1 MIRFYAYHM
10 YHMCSI
16 LFLPVQSLL
25 MCFRSSLALRT
36 LSLITLPQTVCF
48 IAFSSSPT
56 AVPCLLLAVQYYTVA
71 IPSEPLI
78 NDSHKCL
85 CSTEKLQ
92 YRMLKSLD
100 HTHYRYV
107 RVMYML
113 RVMEMYMETFHIKK
127 MADLHV
133 VTVMLS
139 FFELS
144 SFRENGFLALLH
156 FPCCSC

>member
-1 MIRFYAYHM
+1 MNNTEMQNPWRKLNDKILCLSHVSYVYDSVLACAKSAHVFQKLTRFADFV
-10 YHMCSI
+10 SNNSSSD
-16 LFLPVQSLL
+16 SL
-25 MCFRSSLALRT
+25 
-36 LSLITLPQTVCF
+36 CF
-48 IAFSSSPT
+48 IAFLSSPT
-56 AVPCLLLAVQYYTVA
+56 AVPCLLLAVQYYTVG

-133 VTVMLS
+133 VTVML
-139 FFELS
+139 
-144 SFRENGFLALLH
+144 
-156 FPCCSC
+156 